1 MAKGGR
7 HWNRRRILT
16 RGDLHRDRAAGD
28 LPKPILIV
36 SEGTK
41 TERSYFE
48 QLDESFHGRVRIHFD
63 RTRGLSPLGVYERAR
78 EKYDLEKGVLGVKP
92 YDRVF
97 CVFDRDRHTTYQQAL
112 DRIRSAIPAGI
123 FQAVPS
129 VPCFEYWLLLHFVFS
144 TRQYLGTGRES
155 ACDRLIKELRKHMP
169 EYRKNRL
176 DFGKLAPN
184 LEKAI
189 GRSRKALR
197 EARKAGTD
205 NPSTRVHEVVAYMRE
220 LAGNG
225 D

>member
-1 MAKGGR
+1 MGKRSR
-7 HWNRRRILT
+7 HWDRRKILT
-16 RGDLHRDRAAGD
+16 RDDLHRDRTAKD

-36 SEGTK
+36 SEGAK

-48 QLDESFHGRVRIHFD
+48 QLDEFLHGRVRIHFD
-63 RTRGLSPLGVYERAR
+63 WPRGSSPMNVYERAR
-78 EKYDLEKGVLGVKP
+78 KKYDFERSNLGAVP

-112 DRIRSAIPAGI
+112 DRIRRATPVGI
-123 FQAVPS
+123 FHAVPS

-176 DFGKLAPN
+176 DFEKLASKLPQ
-184 LEKAI
+184 AM
-189 GRSRKALR
+189 RHSRRALR
-197 EARKAGTD
+197 QASETGTD
-205 NPSTRVHEVVAYMRE
+205 NPSTRVHEVVAYMQK
-220 LAGNG
+220 LADDG
-225 D
+225 